1 MIDEILLWIMAL
13 APSVTAIFTTL
24 GMVITVLKNFKK
36 LKEDIKSREELE
48 DIKARFK
55 KILKAEIEKNKDK
68 IKRSDIEKCLKSV
81 IKNIETWKNKS

>member
-55 KILKAEIEKNKDK
+55 KILDENYELKQLIKELLEKVDG
-68 IKRSDIEKCLKSV
+68 IKRTNQESE
-81 IKNIETWKNKS
+81 E

>member
-55 KILKAEIEKNKDK
+55 KILDENYELKQLIKELLEKVDG
-68 IKRSDIEKCLKSV
+68 IKRTNQDGE
-81 IKNIETWKNKS
+81 E

>member
-48 DIKARFK
+48 DIKTRFK
-55 KILKAEIEKNKDK
+55 KILDENYELKQLIKELLEKVDG
-68 IKRSDIEKCLKSV
+68 IKRTNQESE
-81 IKNIETWKNKS
+81 E